1 MRRRLWLL
9 LCALGVLGT
18 AACGA
23 GESKANAAAKAA
35 ASDRTEAAKEPA
47 VPTPNAKS
55 TAENGFYEV
64 IDNGR
69 RSYAPAQYLSY

>member
-1 MRRRLWLL
+1 MKRN
-9 LCALGVLGT
+9 
-18 AACGA
+18 
-23 GESKANAAAKAA
+23 K
-35 ASDRTEAAKEPA
+35 AAKEPA

-69 RSYAPAQYLSY
+69 HSYALAQYLSYCVAEISLKGG